1 MAKDGNVPCSP
12 SSVPHDPPHVR
23 VPTTPGHKSQDM
35 SSKKR
40 VSYFYHGDVGHY
52 YYGPGH
58 PMKVRDAP
66 CAPAKGGR

>member
-1 MAKDGNVPCSP
+1 
-12 SSVPHDPPHVR
+12 
-23 VPTTPGHKSQDM
+23 M

-58 PMKVRDAP
+58 PMKVCCDG
-66 CAPAKGGR
+66 GGRVEGGVKGSWLL